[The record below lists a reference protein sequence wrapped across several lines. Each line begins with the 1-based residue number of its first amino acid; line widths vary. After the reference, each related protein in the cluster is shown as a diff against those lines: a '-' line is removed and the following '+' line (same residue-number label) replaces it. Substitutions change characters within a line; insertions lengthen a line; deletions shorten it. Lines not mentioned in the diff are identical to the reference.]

1 MDNNNERI
9 QKRMIEDEMKQSY
22 VDYAMSV
29 IVGRALPDI
38 RDGLKPVHRRILFS
52 MKELGLYSNKQFKK
66 CARVVGDCLGKFHP
80 HGDLSVY
87 DALVRMAQEFSLRYP
102 LIKGQG
108 NFGSTED
115 KPASM
120 RYTECKL
127 NKIAEEILQDLDK
140 DTVDF
145 TDNFDGSLKEPLVLP
160 CKVPN
165 LLINGSSGIAVGM
178 ATNIPPHNLKEICE
192 AAIKVIDNPDVSVE
206 ELMEYVKGPDFPT
219 GGVICGRDG
228 VFKAYKTGRGKL
240 LLRGVVDVEEK
251 RLIVREIPYQV
262 NKALMIEHIVDLV
275 KDKRIE
281 GIRDIRDES
290 NKEGIRVVIEL
301 KQNVNPELVLNKLY
315 KYTSLQTT
323 FGIINLSLVNNEPK
337 ILGLKETLNY
347 FVLHRKEVVTRR
359 TKFELKK
366 ASERA
371 HILEGLK
378 VALENIDDVI
388 NLIKKSKDA
397 SVAREGLIN
406 KYKLS
411 EIQAQA
417 ILDMRLQKLTSL
429 ETSKINQE
437 YSELVK
443 LIAKLKAILDDEKEI
458 YKIIKNELNEIV
470 SKYSDER
477 RTRFD
482 ESFEELEVEDLI
494 KKEDVVVTI
503 SNDGYVKRLPLDT
516 YKEQKRGGRGVKGA
530 DLKENDFIKYLFVA
544 NTHSYLLCFSNKGKV
559 YWLKTY
565 AVPSAGRYSRGT
577 NFINL
582 LRLDSGEKISSV
594 ISVKNFGEGYLLMA
608 TAKGLLKKTK
618 LVEYSRPRQGGIIAV
633 KLKAGDELVN
643 VRLTSGEDEL
653 ILATANGYAVRFNE
667 RLVRSVG
674 RNASGVKGVRLL
686 KDKVVGMEFAKGS
699 LLTITENG
707 FGKRSKVEA
716 YRLVN
721 RGAKGVINI
730 KTSSRNGRVV
740 GIRSVLD
747 DDQVIFIS
755 KKGIVIRVNVGNISL
770 IGRNTQ
776 GVKLMKLGVGDK
788 VVSIAKVENGE

>member
-192 AAIKVIDNPDVSVE
+192 ATIKVIDNPDVSVE

-262 NKALMIEHIVDLV
+262 N
-275 KDKRIE
+275 
-281 GIRDIRDES
+281 
-290 NKEGIRVVIEL
+290 
-301 KQNVNPELVLNKLY
+301 
-315 KYTSLQTT
+315 
-323 FGIINLSLVNNEPK
+323 
-337 ILGLKETLNY
+337 
-347 FVLHRKEVVTRR
+347 
-359 TKFELKK
+359 
-366 ASERA
+366 
-371 HILEGLK
+371 
-378 VALENIDDVI
+378 
-388 NLIKKSKDA
+388 
-397 SVAREGLIN
+397 
-406 KYKLS
+406 
-411 EIQAQA
+411 
-417 ILDMRLQKLTSL
+417 
-429 ETSKINQE
+429 
-437 YSELVK
+437 
-443 LIAKLKAILDDEKEI
+443 
-458 YKIIKNELNEIV
+458 
-470 SKYSDER
+470 
-477 RTRFD
+477 
-482 ESFEELEVEDLI
+482 
-494 KKEDVVVTI
+494 
-503 SNDGYVKRLPLDT
+503 
-516 YKEQKRGGRGVKGA
+516 
-530 DLKENDFIKYLFVA
+530 
-544 NTHSYLLCFSNKGKV
+544 
-559 YWLKTY
+559 
-565 AVPSAGRYSRGT
+565 
-577 NFINL
+577 
-582 LRLDSGEKISSV
+582 
-594 ISVKNFGEGYLLMA
+594 
-608 TAKGLLKKTK
+608 
-618 LVEYSRPRQGGIIAV
+618 
-633 KLKAGDELVN
+633 
-643 VRLTSGEDEL
+643 
-653 ILATANGYAVRFNE
+653 
-667 RLVRSVG
+667 
-674 RNASGVKGVRLL
+674 
-686 KDKVVGMEFAKGS
+686 
-699 LLTITENG
+699 
-707 FGKRSKVEA
+707 
-716 YRLVN
+716 
-721 RGAKGVINI
+721 
-730 KTSSRNGRVV
+730 
-740 GIRSVLD
+740 
-747 DDQVIFIS
+747 
-755 KKGIVIRVNVGNISL
+755 
-770 IGRNTQ
+770 
-776 GVKLMKLGVGDK
+776 
-788 VVSIAKVENGE
+788 